1 MIIRDA
7 TPAALQRIASGILR
21 MFLHSETI
29 VRIPAVLSTP
39 TLLPS
44 SKNDGQIVI
53 QPPSCTS
60 DDPALFHPV
69 LLHRGG
75 VERRFAF
82 KSKPEDTGKPDTLK
96 EVKEYVNMTV
106 AQLFHTTYMVHD
118 LHYRPN
124 TIANVLMYE
133 TLDRRGYWGDHAI
146 GEGWAKMLWVMS
158 QVLIEK
164 YGYSDDLAP
173 PQGRED
179 VPEGELNSRLGGC
192 SSSIMVTL

>member
-21 MFLHSETI
+21 MFPHSETI

-39 TLLPS
+39 TLMPS
-44 SKNDGQIVI
+44 SKEG
-53 QPPSCTS
+53 PKSFATPGYR
-60 DDPALFHPV
+60 PV
-69 LLHRGG
+69 GG
-75 VERRFAF
+75 VERSFAF
-82 KSKPEDTGKPDTLK
+82 KSKPEDTEKPDTLK
-96 EVKEYVNMTV
+96 EVKEYINMTV
-106 AQLFHTTYMVHD
+106 AQLFHTTYVVHD
-118 LHYRPN
+118 LHCRPN
-124 TIANVLMYE
+124 AIANLLMYK

-146 GEGWAKMLWVMS
+146 GEGWAEMLWVMS
-158 QVLIEK
+158 RALTEK